1 MRKWLSP
8 NFGYVCL
15 LEMVDLIL
23 TTSMTWA
30 KQWLL
35 SIDTRI
41 DNCAK
46 CFAFDMMSS
55 YAYMHII
62 NIYIHIYYR
71 RRQRQT
77 QRERERERETHTFQI
92 IPTTNKLRFSE
103 PDYLGMT

>member
-1 MRKWLSP
+1 MWKWLSP
-8 NFGYVCL
+8 SFGYVCL

-23 TTSMTWA
+23 MTSMTWP

-62 NIYIHIYYR
+62 NIYIYIYYR
-71 RRQRQT
+71 RRQREKE
-77 QRERERERETHTFQI
+77 RERERERDTFQI

-103 PDYLGMT
+103 PDYLGVT